1 MRSSPLAQRHNQKD
15 SEVRRGARGCI
26 TRRLGTL
33 RPSSDGARRSWCCAS
48 HCGHGGPPALAT
60 PGLRVSPCPRGLSLP
75 AASVSR
81 ARVRPLQSSVAG
93 ATNSVAPDAKCLQ
106 HRCSSTELLV
116 VGQVDANDIAQLVS
130 AIFLHA
136 VAICGALFHCQSGL
150 LALGCTRPGRTFQP
164 SRPSTNV
171 LHQPR
176 VLLLSFHLHRRGL
189 RRSIG
194 ASNCT
199 CKSATATACNT

>member
-1 MRSSPLAQRHNQKD
+1 M
-15 SEVRRGARGCI
+15 
-26 TRRLGTL
+26 
-33 RPSSDGARRSWCCAS
+33 SDGARRSWCCAS
-48 HCGHGGPPALAT
+48 HCGHGGTPALAT

-93 ATNSVAPDAKCLQ
+93 ATNSAAPDAECLQ
-106 HRCSSTELLV
+106 YRCSSTELLV

-164 SRPSTNV
+164 GHPSTNA

-176 VLLLSFHLHRRGL
+176 VLLLSFHLHRRAL

-194 ASNCT
+194 VLSST